1 MISPQERIAD
11 AVRYGQETMNSTVRT
26 WSDGMQKLVSNI
38 DLKSTI
44 PTLDELVDRSYE
56 FGVQLLA
63 RQRDFTK
70 SLLAYAEPL
79 TETLS
84 NAPKQAERFVTKTE
98 RTAAKRAGQTAAK
111 AGQTAA
117 KAEDIAAG
125 AERTASKAQHSASAR
140 SGRGSTA
147 KK

>member
-1 MISPQERIAD
+1 MTSPQERIAD

-38 DLKSTI
+38 DIKSTI
-44 PTLDELVDRSYE
+44 PTLDELVDRSYD
-56 FGVQLLA
+56 FGVHLLA
-63 RQRDFTK
+63 MQRDFTK

-84 NAPKQAERFVTKTE
+84 NAPKQTE
-98 RTAAKRAGQTAAK
+98 RTAAKK
-111 AGQTAA
+111 AGETAA

>member
-70 SLLAYAEPL
+70 SLLARAEPL

-84 NAPKQAERFVTKTE
+84 NAPRQAERLVMKTE
-98 RTAAKRAGQTAAK
+98 RSAAKKAEEAA
-111 AGQTAA
+111 TR
-117 KAEDIAAG
+117 AEDIAAE
-125 AERTASKAQHSASAR
+125 AERTATKAQHSASAR
-140 SGRGSTA
+140 TGRRPTTR
-147 KK
+147 K

>member
-26 WSDGMQKLVSNI
+26 WSDGMQKFVSNI

-44 PTLDELVDRSYE
+44 PALDELVDRSYD

-63 RQRDFTK
+63 RQRDFTR
-70 SLLAYAEPL
+70 SLLACAEPL

-84 NAPKQAERFVTKTE
+84 NAPKQAERFVLRTE
-98 RTAAKRAGQTAAK
+98 RTAAKKAEETAAQ
-111 AGQTAA
+111 AENIADEAEHTA
-117 KAEDIAAG
+117 
-125 AERTASKAQHSASAR
+125 TKAQHSASAR
-140 SGRGSTA
+140 SGRRPTTNGRRPTT

>member
-1 MISPQERIAD
+1 MTSPQERIAD

-38 DLKSTI
+38 DIKSTI

-56 FGVQLLA
+56 FGVHLLA
-63 RQRDFTK
+63 MQRDFTK

-84 NAPKQAERFVTKTE
+84 TAPRQAERFVIKTE
-98 RTAAKRAGQTAAK
+98 RTAAKRAEDIAT
-111 AGQTAA
+111 
-117 KAEDIAAG
+117 KAEDIAEQ
-125 AERTASKAQHSASAR
+125 AERTANKAQQSANAER
-140 SGRGSTA
+140 PREA

>member
-1 MISPQERIAD
+1 MISPQDRIAD
-11 AVRYGQETMNSTVRT
+11 AVRYGQETVNSTVRT

-38 DLKSTI
+38 DLKATI

-70 SLLAYAEPL
+70 GLLAYAGPL

-84 NAPKQAERFVTKTE
+84 NAPKKAERLVMRTE
-98 RTAAKRAGQTAAK
+98 RTAAKRAEEA
-111 AGQTAA
+111 AA
-117 KAEDIAAG
+117 KAEDIAAQ
-125 AERTASKAQHSASAR
+125 AERTATKAQHSASAR
-140 SGRGSTA
+140 SGRASAA

>member
-1 MISPQERIAD
+1 MTSPQDRIAG

-26 WSDGMQKLVSNI
+26 WSDGVQKLVSNI
-38 DLKSTI
+38 DLKSTV

-56 FGVQLLA
+56 FGVHLLA
-63 RQRDFTK
+63 MQRDFTK

-84 NAPKQAERFVTKTE
+84 NAPKQAERFVMKTE
-98 RTAAKRAGQTAAK
+98 RTAAKK
-111 AGQTAA
+111 AEEAAA
-117 KAEDIAAG
+117 KAEDIAAE
-125 AERTASKAQHSASAR
+125 AERTANKAQHSASAR
-140 SGRGSTA
+140 SGRASTA